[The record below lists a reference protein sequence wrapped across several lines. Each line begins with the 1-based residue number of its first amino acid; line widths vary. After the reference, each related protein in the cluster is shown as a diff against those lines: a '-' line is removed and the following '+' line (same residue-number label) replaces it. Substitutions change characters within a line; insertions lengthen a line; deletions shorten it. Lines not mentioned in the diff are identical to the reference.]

1 MLIYFAGAE
10 NLTHKTS
17 LVEHRVKNVLC
28 SAWGF
33 NEYRKKM
40 EGYEDFDNILMD
52 SGGYTA
58 RIQGIDVDVNAYANF
73 LNVNDIKL
81 AFNLD
86 VLDEKTSDYNQKFLE
101 KETSAYIIPV
111 YHYSD
116 YNSKKHRH
124 MIDKMIE
131 EYPYISLGGIA
142 GMGLGTKKEIFYDYV
157 FKKIAN
163 KWDKCKIHGLGITS
177 KKVLSMY
184 PFYSVDSIS
193 WLSFQVHG
201 QSRTIKNKLLVKFH
215 NKETHYLK
223 RNSWEIEYYKDMEKY
238 ITELWDKRG
247 VSWNE

>member
-1 MLIYFAGAE
+1 MIYFAGGE
-10 NLTHKTS
+10 NPTHKES
-17 LVEHRVKNVLC
+17 LAEYGAKNILC

-33 NEYRKKM
+33 NKYRKKM
-40 EGYEDFDNILMD
+40 EGYERFDNILMD

-58 RIQGIDVDVNAYANF
+58 RMKGIEVDVESYAHF
-73 LNVNDIKL
+73 LNLNDIKL

-101 KETSAYIIPV
+101 EETNAYIVPV

-124 MIDKMIE
+124 LIDKMIE
-131 EYPYISLGGIA
+131 KYPYISLGGIA
-142 GMGLGTKKEIFYDYV
+142 GEHLGSKKEVFYDYA
-157 FKKIAN
+157 FKKIARE
-163 KWDKCKIHGLGITS
+163 WDKCKVHGLGITS
-177 KKVLSMY
+177 KRVLMRY

-193 WLSFQVHG
+193 WLSFQKHG

-223 RNSWEIEYYKDMEKY
+223 RNSFEIEYYKDMEKY